1 MISWRKTQQDS
12 PVHEIRIMKAI
23 SKESSKG
30 MGLSHWK
37 GRTDI
42 NREAEIIVQAGLGKC
57 RSCVLDS
64 QSLRCPS
71 PSEVG
76 VSSKQLD
83 TGTSIS
89 GERCGPV
96 MPVW

>member
-42 NREAEIIVQAGLGKC
+42 NLFKQVWGNAGVVFWTH
-57 RSCVLDS
+57 RV
-64 QSLRCPS
+64 
-71 PSEVG
+71 
-76 VSSKQLD
+76 
-83 TGTSIS
+83 
-89 GERCGPV
+89 
-96 MPVW
+96 